1 MSVENDTIYLTSQLL
16 YITNEMKG
24 GISMLKISLF
34 MSCAL
39 LFVSCMFFLLKDK
52 ASILITGYY
61 FISKNERE
69 LYDEFKL
76 SKDYGII
83 MLKLALI
90 LLVGAIGYVLI
101 SKLVLWISIVIWIVY
116 FVKFTVTF
124 RFDKYKINTNN

>member
-1 MSVENDTIYLTSQLL
+1 
-16 YITNEMKG
+16 
-24 GISMLKISLF
+24 
-34 MSCAL
+34 
-39 LFVSCMFFLLKDK
+39 
-52 ASILITGYY
+52 
-61 FISKNERE
+61 
-69 LYDEFKL
+69 
-76 SKDYGII
+76 

>member
-1 MSVENDTIYLTSQLL
+1 MDALSLRRKNIHDTNNNANDI
-16 YITNEMKG
+16 N
-24 GISMLKISLF
+24 
-34 MSCAL
+34 
-39 LFVSCMFFLLKDK
+39 
-52 ASILITGYY
+52 
-61 FISKNERE
+61 NERE

>member
-1 MSVENDTIYLTSQLL
+1 
-16 YITNEMKG
+16 
-24 GISMLKISLF
+24 MLKISLF

-116 FVKFTVTF
+116 FVKLLL
-124 RFDKYKINTNN
+124 DLISIKLILIINFISIKQY

>member
-1 MSVENDTIYLTSQLL
+1 
-16 YITNEMKG
+16 MKG

-61 FISKNERE
+61 FISKN
-69 LYDEFKL
+69 EFKL